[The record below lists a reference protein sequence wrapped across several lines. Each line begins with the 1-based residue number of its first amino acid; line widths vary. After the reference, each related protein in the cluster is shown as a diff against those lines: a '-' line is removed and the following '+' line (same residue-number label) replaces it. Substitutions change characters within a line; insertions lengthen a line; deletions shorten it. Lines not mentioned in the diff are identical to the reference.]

1 MSPCVAFWF
10 HNNIGQAVLQI
21 NFEKISLKF
30 SKVCYSVSYDFLM
43 KDLRFSLIEF
53 DLGVR
58 NMKSLVIAEKPSV
71 ARDIARVLG
80 ANQKNGGVLEGK
92 KYVVTWALGH
102 LITLA
107 DPEEYDKKY
116 EKWEMSTLPMMPK
129 DMKLVVIRQTGKQFS
144 VVKTQ
149 LFRKDIEEIIIAT
162 DAGREGELVARWIL
176 EKAGCHKPIKRLWIS
191 SVTDKAIKEGFAN
204 LKDGHAYDNLYRA
217 AVARA
222 EADWLVG
229 MNGTRALTCKYNAQ
243 LSCGRVQT
251 PTLAMIARREE
262 EIRQFTP
269 KEYYGV
275 SVETQ
280 DVKWTW
286 RDEKTKSFRTF
297 SREKAEEIRRKT
309 ETASLEVT
317 RIEEKTKKSM
327 APGLYDLTTLQREA
341 NQKYGFSAKETLN
354 IMQRLYENHKV
365 LTYPRTDSRYIG
377 KDIVPTIRERLK
389 ACGIGPY
396 RKLAGAL
403 MNKPVQANS
412 SFVDDKKVSDHHAII
427 PTEQFVQ
434 LDHMTNEERKIY
446 DMVVRRFLAVLY
458 PPFEYQQVTMEA
470 KAAGETF
477 AASGKVVKS
486 QGWKEVYEGGDQE
499 ESEEDEEKLKDQ
511 RLPKMQTGQKLK
523 VLRAALNTGKT
534 KPPAR
539 FTEATLLAAMENPVK
554 FMETRDKEAVK
565 TIGETGGLGTVATRA
580 DIIEKLFHSFMMEKK
595 GNEIHITSK
604 AKQLLELVPEDL
616 KKPELTADWE
626 MKLSQI
632 AKGKIRQGDFL
643 HEIRDYTCEIVDEIK
658 SGEGTFRHDNLTN
671 KVCPRCG
678 KKLLAVNGKNSKMLV
693 CQDRECGYRETIS
706 RTTNARC
713 PKCHKRMEMYVK
725 GKEETFICA
734 CGYKEKLSAFQ
745 ARRKKEGAGVGKRD
759 VQNYLRRQQ
768 KEANEPVNNAFAQAL
783 SGIKL

>member
-1 MSPCVAFWF
+1 
-10 HNNIGQAVLQI
+10 
-21 NFEKISLKF
+21 
-30 SKVCYSVSYDFLM
+30 
-43 KDLRFSLIEF
+43 
-53 DLGVR
+53 
-58 NMKSLVIAEKPSV
+58 MKSLVIAEKPSV

-80 ANQKNGGVLEGK
+80 ANQKNGGILEGK
-92 KYVVTWALGH
+92 NYVVTWALGH
-102 LITLA
+102 LVTLA
-107 DPEEYDKKY
+107 DPEEYDRKY
-116 EKWEMSTLPMMPK
+116 EKWEMATLPMLPK
-129 DMKLVVIRQTGKQFS
+129 EMKLVVIRQTGRQFS

-149 LFRKDIEEIIIAT
+149 LFRKDIGEIIIAT

-204 LKDGHAYDNLYRA
+204 LKDGHDYDNLYRA

-251 PTLAMIARREE
+251 PTLAMIAKREE
-262 EIRQFTP
+262 EIRKFVP
-269 KEYYGV
+269 KEYYGI
-275 SVETQ
+275 SLETQ

-297 SREKAEEIRRKT
+297 SRERAEQIKGRLENAALEITSVEKKAKKT
-309 ETASLEVT
+309 
-317 RIEEKTKKSM
+317 M

-341 NQKYGFSAKETLN
+341 NLKYGFSAKETLN

-377 KDIVPTIRERLK
+377 KDIVPTIKERLK

-403 MNKPVQANS
+403 MNKPVQVNG
-412 SFVDDKKVSDHHAII
+412 SFVDDKRVSDHHAII

-458 PPFEYQQVTMEA
+458 PASQYEQVTMEA

-477 AASGKVVKS
+477 AASGKVIKS
-486 QGWKEVYEGGDQE
+486 LGWKEVYEGGADDDL
-499 ESEEDEEKLKDQ
+499 EDEAEDEKKLKDQ
-511 RLPKMQTGQKLK
+511 RLPEMKTGTRLK
-523 VLRAALNTGKT
+523 ILKTSLNTGKT

-565 TIGETGGLGTVATRA
+565 TLGETGGLGTVATRA

-632 AKGKIRQGDFL
+632 AKGRIRQGDFL
-643 HEIRDYTCEIVDEIK
+643 HQIRDYTCEIVDEIK
-658 SGEGTFRHDNLTN
+658 TGEGTFRHDNLTN
-671 KVCPRCG
+671 KVCPQCC

-725 GKEETFICA
+725 GKEETFVCK

-745 ARRKKEGAGVGKRD
+745 ARRQKEGAGVGKRD

>member
-1 MSPCVAFWF
+1 
-10 HNNIGQAVLQI
+10 
-21 NFEKISLKF
+21 
-30 SKVCYSVSYDFLM
+30 
-43 KDLRFSLIEF
+43 
-53 DLGVR
+53 
-58 NMKSLVIAEKPSV
+58 MKSLVIAEKPSV

-80 ANQKNGGVLEGK
+80 ANQKNGGILEGK
-92 KYVVTWALGH
+92 NYVVTWALGH
-102 LITLA
+102 LVTLA
-107 DPEEYDKKY
+107 DPEEYDRKY
-116 EKWEMSTLPMMPK
+116 EKWEMATLPMLPK
-129 DMKLVVIRQTGKQFS
+129 EMKLVVIRQTGRQFS

-149 LFRKDIEEIIIAT
+149 LFRKDIGEIIIAT

-204 LKDGHAYDNLYRA
+204 LKDGHDYDNLYRA

-251 PTLAMIARREE
+251 PTLAMIAKREE
-262 EIRQFTP
+262 EIRKFVP
-269 KEYYGV
+269 KEYYGI
-275 SVETQ
+275 SLETQ

-297 SREKAEEIRRKT
+297 SRERAEQIKGRLENAALEITSVEKKAKKT
-309 ETASLEVT
+309 
-317 RIEEKTKKSM
+317 M

-341 NQKYGFSAKETLN
+341 NLKYGFSAKETLN

-377 KDIVPTIRERLK
+377 KDIVPTIKERLK

-403 MNKPVQANS
+403 MNKPVQVNG

-458 PPFEYQQVTMEA
+458 PASQYEQVTMEA

-477 AASGKVVKS
+477 AASGKVIKS
-486 QGWKEVYEGGDQE
+486 MGWKEVYEGGADDDL
-499 ESEEDEEKLKDQ
+499 EDEADDEKKLKDQ
-511 RLPKMQTGQKLK
+511 RLPEMKTGTRLK
-523 VLRAALNTGKT
+523 ILKTSLNTGKT

-565 TIGETGGLGTVATRA
+565 TLGETGGLGTVATRA

-632 AKGKIRQGDFL
+632 AKGRIRQGDFL
-643 HEIRDYTCEIVDEIK
+643 YQIRDYTCEIVDEIK
-658 SGEGTFRHDNLTN
+658 TGEGTFRHDNLTN
-671 KVCPRCG
+671 KVCPQCG

-725 GKEETFICA
+725 GKEETFVCQ

-745 ARRKKEGAGVGKRD
+745 ARRQKEGAGVGKRD

>member
-1 MSPCVAFWF
+1 
-10 HNNIGQAVLQI
+10 
-21 NFEKISLKF
+21 
-30 SKVCYSVSYDFLM
+30 
-43 KDLRFSLIEF
+43 
-53 DLGVR
+53 
-58 NMKSLVIAEKPSV
+58 MKSLVIAEKPSV

-80 ANQKNGGVLEGK
+80 ANQKNGGILEGK
-92 KYVVTWALGH
+92 NYVVTWALGH
-102 LITLA
+102 LVTLA
-107 DPEEYDKKY
+107 DPEEYDRKY
-116 EKWEMSTLPMMPK
+116 EKWEMATLPMLPK
-129 DMKLVVIRQTGKQFS
+129 EMKLVVIRQTGRQFS

-149 LFRKDIEEIIIAT
+149 LFRKDIGEIIIAT

-204 LKDGHAYDNLYRA
+204 LKDGHDYDNLYRA

-251 PTLAMIARREE
+251 PTLAMIAKREE
-262 EIRQFTP
+262 EIRKFVP
-269 KEYYGV
+269 KEYYGI
-275 SVETQ
+275 SLETQ

-297 SREKAEEIRRKT
+297 SRERAEQIKGRLENDALEITSVEKKAKKT
-309 ETASLEVT
+309 
-317 RIEEKTKKSM
+317 M

-341 NQKYGFSAKETLN
+341 NLKYGFSAKETLN

-377 KDIVPTIRERLK
+377 KDIVPTIKERLK

-403 MNKPVQANS
+403 MNKPVQVNG

-458 PPFEYQQVTMEA
+458 PASQYEQVTMEA

-477 AASGKVVKS
+477 AASGKVIKS
-486 QGWKEVYEGGDQE
+486 MGWKEVYEGGADDDL
-499 ESEEDEEKLKDQ
+499 EDEADDEKKLKDQ
-511 RLPKMQTGQKLK
+511 RLPEMKTGTRLK
-523 VLRAALNTGKT
+523 ILKTSLNTGKT

-565 TIGETGGLGTVATRA
+565 TLGETGGLGTVATRA

-632 AKGKIRQGDFL
+632 AKGRIRQGDFL
-643 HEIRDYTCEIVDEIK
+643 HQIRDYTCEIVDEIK
-658 SGEGTFRHDNLTN
+658 TGEGTFRHDNLTN
-671 KVCPRCG
+671 KVCPQCG

-725 GKEETFICA
+725 GKEETFVCQ

-745 ARRKKEGAGVGKRD
+745 ARRQKEGAGVGKRD

>member
-1 MSPCVAFWF
+1 
-10 HNNIGQAVLQI
+10 
-21 NFEKISLKF
+21 
-30 SKVCYSVSYDFLM
+30 
-43 KDLRFSLIEF
+43 
-53 DLGVR
+53 
-58 NMKSLVIAEKPSV
+58 MKSLVIAEKPSV

-80 ANQKNGGVLEGK
+80 ANQKNGGILEGK
-92 KYVVTWALGH
+92 NYVVTWALGH
-102 LITLA
+102 LVTLA
-107 DPEEYDKKY
+107 DPEEYDRKY
-116 EKWEMSTLPMMPK
+116 EKWEMATLPMLPK
-129 DMKLVVIRQTGKQFS
+129 EMKLVVIRQTGRQFS

-149 LFRKDIEEIIIAT
+149 LFRKDIGEIIIAT

-204 LKDGHAYDNLYRA
+204 LKDGHDYDNLYRA

-251 PTLAMIARREE
+251 PTLAMIAKREE
-262 EIRQFTP
+262 EIRKFVP
-269 KEYYGV
+269 KEYYGI
-275 SVETQ
+275 SLETQ

-297 SREKAEEIRRKT
+297 SRERAEQIKGRLENTALEITSVEKKAKKT
-309 ETASLEVT
+309 
-317 RIEEKTKKSM
+317 I

-341 NQKYGFSAKETLN
+341 NLKYGFSAKETLN

-377 KDIVPTIRERLK
+377 KDIVSTIKERLK
-389 ACGIGPY
+389 SCGIGPY

-403 MNKPVQANS
+403 MNKPVQVNG
-412 SFVDDKKVSDHHAII
+412 SFVDDKRVSDHHAII

-446 DMVVRRFLAVLY
+446 DMVVRRFIAVLY
-458 PPFEYQQVTMEA
+458 PASQYEQVTMEA

-477 AASGKVVKS
+477 AASGKVIKS
-486 QGWKEVYEGGDQE
+486 MGWKEVYEGGADDDL
-499 ESEEDEEKLKDQ
+499 EDEADDEKKLKDQ
-511 RLPKMQTGQKLK
+511 RLPEMKTGTRLK
-523 VLRAALNTGKT
+523 ILKTSLNTGKT

-565 TIGETGGLGTVATRA
+565 TLGETGGLGTVATRA

-632 AKGKIRQGDFL
+632 AKGRIRQGDFL
-643 HEIRDYTCEIVDEIK
+643 HQIRDYTCEIVDEIK
-658 SGEGTFRHDNLTN
+658 TGEGTFRHDNLTN
-671 KVCPRCG
+671 KVCPQCG

-725 GKEETFICA
+725 GKEEMFVCQ

-745 ARRKKEGAGVGKRD
+745 ARRQKEGAGVGKRD